1 MTIQNVF
8 GAVSPTAVNV
18 SSDSDQINLG
28 FLFEVAVDG
37 HIIGVRYYEGNFSNP
52 LKSRVGDLWQ
62 VDGTKL
68 AEKTFP
74 APSANGWQEVL
85 FDSPIPIAPITPYMI
100 SVWMDRA
107 NWSADFGGF
116 TNDVISGD
124 IRVYSATNVPDG
136 GPFQGRFTE
145 SAAVAFPVNGSG
157 AKSSYGVD
165 LMFEAS
171 ATPPAP
177 PADASG
183 EASIKLI
190 LGLL

>member
-8 GAVSPTAVNV
+8 GSNVPGAVNV
-18 SSDSDQINLG
+18 GSDSDQINLG
-28 FLFEVAVDG
+28 FLFETAVDG
-37 HIIGVRYYEGNFSNP
+37 HVVGVRYYEGNFGYP
-52 LKSRVGDLWQ
+52 GMSRIGDLWQ

-68 AEKTFP
+68 AEKAFP
-74 APSANGWQEVL
+74 TPVSIGWKEVL
-85 FDSPIPIAPITPYMI
+85 FDSPVPIAPLTPYMI

-145 SAAVAFPVNGSG
+145 ASAVAFPINGSG

-171 ATPPAP
+171 ATPPP
-177 PADASG
+177 PSDDTSEG
-183 EASIKLI
+183 FPVKLI

>member
-8 GAVSPTAVNV
+8 GSTVPGAVNV

-28 FLFEVAVDG
+28 FLFETAVDG
-37 HIIGVRYYEGNFSNP
+37 HIVGVRYYEGNFNYP
-52 LKSRVGDLWQ
+52 NNSRVGDLWQ

-74 APSANGWQEVL
+74 VQTSNGWKEVL
-85 FDSPIPIAPITPYMI
+85 FDSPVPIAAITPYMI
-100 SVWMDRA
+100 SVWMNLG

-124 IRVYSATNVPDG
+124 IRVYSATNVPDA

-145 SAAVAFPVNGSG
+145 AAAVAFPVNGSG

-177 PADASG
+177 SADTADG
-183 EASIKLI
+183 ATLKLI